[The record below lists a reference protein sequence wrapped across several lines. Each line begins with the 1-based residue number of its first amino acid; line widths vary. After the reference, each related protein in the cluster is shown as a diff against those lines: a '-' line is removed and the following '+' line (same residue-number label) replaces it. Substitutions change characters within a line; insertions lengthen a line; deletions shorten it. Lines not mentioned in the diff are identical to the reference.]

1 MIFSALYYLASTAI
15 FSAGALGVYYWID
28 QSGAQSLMAKATW
41 YGMRTY
47 IQASEYFTEG
57 EKNSDNE
64 EEEYEEEESSDT
76 YIHYTLEPEEALVT
90 SFVNEKTREDIKKN
104 HTTDLEMVSTK
115 INGNEYFKIL
125 EDDALLLEIDY
136 LPIEKQFIQVELEQ
150 NNKKIC
156 IHENLDKFYLAD
168 NKLFTKSWLQWY
180 LSKYYGERLEDAYT
194 IHIIDNSVN
203 LFKISE
209 KEYIFLTKQSYE
221 THQLE

>member
-1 MIFSALYYLASTAI
+1 MIFSTLYYLASTAI

-28 QSGAQSLMAKATW
+28 RPGAQSLMAKATW
-41 YGMRTY
+41 YSMRTY
-47 IQASEYFTEG
+47 IQASEFFTEG

-64 EEEYEEEESSDT
+64 GEEYNEEESNDT

-104 HTTDLEMVSTK
+104 HITDLEMVSTK
-115 INGNEYFKIL
+115 INGKKYFKIL
-125 EDDALLLEIDY
+125 ENDTVLLEIDY

-168 NKLFTKSWLQWY
+168 NKLFTKPWLQWY
-180 LSKYYGERLEDAYT
+180 LSKYYGERLDDTYT

-203 LFKISE
+203 LFKISD
-209 KEYIFLTKQSYE
+209 KDYIFLGKQCYE